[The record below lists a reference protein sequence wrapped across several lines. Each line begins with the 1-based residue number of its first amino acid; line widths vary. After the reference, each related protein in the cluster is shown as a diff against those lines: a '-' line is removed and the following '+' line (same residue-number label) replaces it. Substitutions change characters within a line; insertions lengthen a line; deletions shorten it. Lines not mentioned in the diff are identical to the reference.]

1 MNIERQPQESLVD
14 YHKRL
19 VYGKLVD
26 RTLADADYVELSE
39 KLYGQPYSSDVA
51 RRMMYGS
58 RKTLELLDSQ
68 QIAAVE
74 DSSVLS
80 DIDEK
85 IIELKKERQKFF
97 DQRNAF
103 NKVVRERSRQEEL
116 NEILIDA
123 IKSGDLPR
131 L

>member
-19 VYGKLVD
+19 IYGKLVD

-85 IIELKKERQKFF
+85 IIELKKERQ
-97 DQRNAF
+97 
-103 NKVVRERSRQEEL
+103 
-116 NEILIDA
+116 
-123 IKSGDLPR
+123 
-131 L
+131 